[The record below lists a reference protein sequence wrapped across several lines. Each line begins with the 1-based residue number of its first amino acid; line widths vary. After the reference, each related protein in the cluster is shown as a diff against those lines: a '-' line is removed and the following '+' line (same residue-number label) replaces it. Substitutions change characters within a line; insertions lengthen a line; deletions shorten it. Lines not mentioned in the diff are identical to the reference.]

1 MTRIGLMFE
10 GQWGLTWARWRTLL
24 DLAESRGFDCV
35 FRSDHYTIGP
45 PDEDSLETFISL
57 TYAADHTR
65 RIEFGPL
72 VAPTTFRHP
81 ALTARMAA
89 QIDDLSGGRFVLG
102 LGTGWHE
109 REHQQFGIPFPDIPT
124 RYALF
129 EDALEI
135 TRRLFSTD
143 GPVSYAGTHYSL
155 DDAVLL
161 PRPARAGGPPILI
174 GGNGM
179 NKTLPLAARFADEWN
194 GVYLTPGDYRQRIA
208 RLNELLD
215 ASGRPRTAV
224 KRSMMTQCFIGATD
238 AEVQAK
244 LARTPGAPD
253 PSNTASQ
260 VVGTPA
266 QVIDQIGQYAEAG
279 LQRIMLMLRDQEDI
293 AAIDLLA
300 SDVLPHFHKDS

>member
-1 MTRIGLMFE
+1 MIRIGLMFE
-10 GQWGLTWARWRTLL
+10 GQWGLTWARWRKLL
-24 DLAESRGFDCV
+24 DAAESLGFDCV
-35 FRSDHYTIGP
+35 FRSDHFTIGP

-89 QIDDLSGGRFVLG
+89 QIDDLSSGRFVLG

-109 REHQQFGIPFPDIPT
+109 REHRQFGIPFPDIPT
-124 RYALF
+124 RYAMF

-135 TRRLFSTD
+135 TTRLFSTD
-143 GPVSYAGTHYSL
+143 SPVSYAGKHFSL
-155 DDAVLL
+155 DEAVLL

-179 NKTLPLAARFADEWN
+179 KKTLPLAARYADEWN
-194 GVYLTPGDYRQRIA
+194 GVYLTATDYAQRIA

-215 ASGRPRTAV
+215 EIGRPRTAV
-224 KRSMMTQCFIGATD
+224 RRSMMTQCIIGSTD
-238 AEVQAK
+238 AEVQRK
-244 LARTPGAPD
+244 LGDSPEAADKLLEWNR
-253 PSNTASQ
+253 

-266 QVIDQIGQYAEAG
+266 QVIDQLGRYADAG
-279 LQRIMLMLRDQEDI
+279 LQRIMLMMRDQEDM
-293 AAIDLLA
+293 AAIELLA
-300 SDVLPHFHKDS
+300 SAVLPHFHKG